1 MHPNLSFHK
10 EVLNLISPYVHRTP
24 VLTSSSLNDEVGAEF
39 FFKAEHL
46 QRMGAFK
53 MRGATHAAMRLS
65 DSSRKLGL
73 VTHSSGNHGQA
84 VALAAKSLGIPA
96 HVVVPRN
103 APKSKLE
110 AMIGYGAQI
119 SFCEPTQEA
128 REKMAAEI
136 VAETGGHFIH
146 PSNNENVIWGQ
157 GTAALELLEDVPNLD
172 IIIVAVGGGGLLAGT
187 CLAAKAINPN
197 IEVIAAEPEL
207 VSDAYE
213 SLQAGEIIP
222 SSGAA
227 TIADGLRTS
236 LGSINFPVIKKYTSE
251 ILLVNEDEI
260 AAATKWTWSRM
271 KQIIEPSAGVPLA
284 AVRRYPEKFRGKR
297 VGIIL
302 CGGNTDLDALPF

>member
-1 MHPNLSFHK
+1 MHPNLSYHQ
-10 EVLNLISPYVHRTP
+10 EVLNLIGAHVHHTP
-24 VLTSSSLNDEVGAEF
+24 VLTSTTLNEELHAEV

-65 DSSRKLGL
+65 EEDRTKGL

-96 HVVVPRN
+96 YVVVPSN

-110 AMIGYGAQI
+110 AMMAYGAKITYCQ
-119 SFCEPTQEA
+119 PTQEA

-136 VAETGGHFIH
+136 AAETGAHFIH
-146 PSNNENVIWGQ
+146 PSNDENVIWGQ
-157 GTAALELLEDVPNLD
+157 GTAALELLQEIPQLD
-172 IIIVAVGGGGLLAGT
+172 IVMVSVGGGGLLAGT
-187 CLAAKAINPN
+187 CLAAKAINPD
-197 IEVIAAEPEL
+197 IKVIAAEPEL
-207 VSDAYE
+207 VSDAFE

-222 SSGAA
+222 SSGAE

-236 LGSINFPVIKKYTSE
+236 LGNINFPIIKEYTSE
-251 ILLVNEDEI
+251 ILLVNESEI
-260 AAATKWTWSRM
+260 ARATKWTWERM

-284 AVRRYPEKFRGKR
+284 AMRRYPEKFKGKR

-302 CGGNTDLDALPF
+302 CGGNTDLESLPF